1 MSRVLIAD
9 DHAVVR
15 AGFKQFLEAD
25 PSINAVGEAASGN
38 ETLDQLRESDWD
50 LVLLDIHMP
59 DRSGLDILRHIQ
71 TGHPGVRVLVMSG
84 LPEQQYA
91 VNVLRAGASG
101 YLSKDSAPEE
111 LMKAVR
117 TVLSGR
123 RYVSA
128 ALAEILVADL
138 DGDPDKPLHARLST
152 REFQIFCKLAA
163 GRGVSDIANEL
174 SPERE
179 DRQHL
184 SQPYPRED
192 ELHGK
197 CRHNLLCAAKR
208 AHPISQGAWRAPTE
222 IPAIRRVR
230 RPAAGRTLSSLARKY
245 HHGGDLNGSVV
256 ESLTR
261 RRLESFDRTT
271 DRSDPADIRRGA
283 DRHGRFRGGGA
294 GRGQETKPS
303 TSSFWICI

>member
-15 AGFKQFLEAD
+15 AGFKQFLETDA
-25 PSINAVGEAASGN
+25 SINVVGEAASGN
-38 ETLDQLRESDWD
+38 ETLDALREQDWD

-71 TGHPGVRVLVMSG
+71 TGHPNVRVLVMSG

-128 ALAEILVADL
+128 ALAEISGVGFGRL
-138 DGDPDKPLHARLST
+138 DPDKPLHARLST
-152 REFQIFCKLAA
+152 REVQIFCKLAA

-174 SPERE
+174 S
-179 DRQHL
+179 L
-184 SQPYPRED
+184 SVKTVSTYRS
-192 ELHGK
+192 
-197 CRHNLLCAAKR
+197 R
-208 AHPISQGAWRAPTE
+208 I
-222 IPAIRRVR
+222 
-230 RPAAGRTLSSLARKY
+230 
-245 HHGGDLNGSVV
+245 
-256 ESLTR
+256 
-261 RRLESFDRTT
+261 LEKMSFTAN
-271 DRSDPADIRRGA
+271 ADI
-283 DRHGRFRGGGA
+283 
-294 GRGQETKPS
+294 
-303 TSSFWICI
+303 TSYALRNGLIQ

>member
-25 PSINAVGEAASGN
+25 SSINAVGEAASGN
-38 ETLDQLRESDWD
+38 ATLDALRESEWD

-71 TGHPGVRVLVMSG
+71 TGHPSVRVLVMSG

-128 ALAEILVADL
+128 ALAEILVADW
-138 DGDPDKPLHARLST
+138 T
-152 REFQIFCKLAA
+152 
-163 GRGVSDIANEL
+163 
-174 SPERE
+174 
-179 DRQHL
+179 
-184 SQPYPRED
+184 
-192 ELHGK
+192 
-197 CRHNLLCAAKR
+197 
-208 AHPISQGAWRAPTE
+208 
-222 IPAIRRVR
+222 AIRTSRCTHGFPR
-230 RPAAGRTLSSLARKY
+230 ASSRSFANWRPDAAC
-245 HHGGDLNGSVV
+245 
-256 ESLTR
+256 
-261 RRLESFDRTT
+261 
-271 DRSDPADIRRGA
+271 P
-283 DRHGRFRGGGA
+283 
-294 GRGQETKPS
+294 
-303 TSSFWICI
+303 TSRMN

>member
-1 MSRVLIAD
+1 MPPSMRSAKLPAATKRSIACC
-9 DHAVVR
+9 
-15 AGFKQFLEAD
+15 
-25 PSINAVGEAASGN
+25 ASKK
-38 ETLDQLRESDWD
+38 WD

-138 DGDPDKPLHARLST
+138 DGDPDKPLHARLLHA
-152 REFQIFCKLAA
+152 REFQIFCKLSRRDAA
-163 GRGVSDIANEL
+163 F
-174 SPERE
+174 
-179 DRQHL
+179 
-184 SQPYPRED
+184 
-192 ELHGK
+192 
-197 CRHNLLCAAKR
+197 
-208 AHPISQGAWRAPTE
+208 PI
-222 IPAIRRVR
+222 
-230 RPAAGRTLSSLARKY
+230 
-245 HHGGDLNGSVV
+245 
-256 ESLTR
+256 
-261 RRLESFDRTT
+261 
-271 DRSDPADIRRGA
+271 
-283 DRHGRFRGGGA
+283 
-294 GRGQETKPS
+294 
-303 TSSFWICI
+303 

>member
-25 PSINAVGEAASGN
+25 PAISAVGEAASGN
-38 ETLDQLRESDWD
+38 ETLDCLRRQDWD

-59 DRSGLDILRHIQ
+59 DRSGLDVLRYIQ

-101 YLSKDSAPEE
+101 YLSKDSSPDE

-117 TVLSGR
+117 AVLAGR
-123 RYVSA
+123 RYVST

-138 DGDPDKPLHARLST
+138 DGESDKPLHARLSA

-163 GRGVSDIANEL
+163 GRGVSHIANEL
-174 SPERE
+174 S
-179 DRQHL
+179 L
-184 SQPYPRED
+184 SVKTVSTYRS
-192 ELHGK
+192 
-197 CRHNLLCAAKR
+197 R
-208 AHPISQGAWRAPTE
+208 I
-222 IPAIRRVR
+222 
-230 RPAAGRTLSSLARKY
+230 
-245 HHGGDLNGSVV
+245 
-256 ESLTR
+256 
-261 RRLESFDRTT
+261 LEKMSF
-271 DRSDPADIRRGA
+271 SANADI
-283 DRHGRFRGGGA
+283 
-294 GRGQETKPS
+294 
-303 TSSFWICI
+303 TSYALRNGLIQ

>member
-1 MSRVLIAD
+1 LIAD

-15 AGFKQFLEAD
+15 AGFKQFLEND
-25 PSINAVGEAASGN
+25 SSITAIGEASTGS
-38 ETLDQLRESDWD
+38 ETLDQLRKQSWD

-71 TGHPGVRVLVMSG
+71 TGHPNVK
-84 LPEQQYA
+84 
-91 VNVLRAGASG
+91 VLRAGASG

-138 DGDPDKPLHARLST
+138 DGDPDKPMHARLST

-174 SPERE
+174 S
-179 DRQHL
+179 L
-184 SQPYPRED
+184 SVKTVSTYRS
-192 ELHGK
+192 
-197 CRHNLLCAAKR
+197 R
-208 AHPISQGAWRAPTE
+208 I
-222 IPAIRRVR
+222 
-230 RPAAGRTLSSLARKY
+230 
-245 HHGGDLNGSVV
+245 
-256 ESLTR
+256 
-261 RRLESFDRTT
+261 LEKMNFTAN
-271 DRSDPADIRRGA
+271 ADI
-283 DRHGRFRGGGA
+283 
-294 GRGQETKPS
+294 
-303 TSSFWICI
+303 TSYALRNGLIQ